1 MKTILVLGS
10 NGFIGN
16 ALMRFLEDK
25 GYDVYG
31 IDNNSRERNVES
43 VGGIS
48 VTPYKKHKRTVTHDI
63 SKDYLKTKALIKD
76 ISPEAIVHLAEQPSA
91 PFSMIDGYHAAE
103 TQRNNIVGTM
113 NVLWAIKE
121 LNPKINLIK
130 LGTAG
135 QYPDWLYNGRVVPES
150 PRIKVNG
157 WEIPTPRY
165 AGSFYHFSKLFDAYN
180 IDYACKIWD
189 LNCTEL
195 NQGIIYGHKEGTR
208 LDVDEWFGTVVHRFC
223 AQAVTGNPLTVYGT
237 GGQNRGFIALQNAIE
252 AIELVIKNP
261 AKGYRIIH
269 QLTEVWKVIDIAKLV
284 ASYTGCEIGEI
295 DNPRIEMPK
304 HNLTFEAKTLK
315 KLGLKPISM
324 LEVLPELIETM
335 AKYRDR
341 IKFNNIET
349 TWK

>member
-10 NGFIGN
+10 NGFIGC
-16 ALMRFLEDK
+16 ALMRFLGEK

-31 IDNNSRERNVES
+31 IDNNSRERNVDS
-43 VGGIS
+43 VGAKS
-48 VTPYKKHKRTVTHDI
+48 VTPVKKHPNTTVHDI
-63 SKDYLKTKALIKD
+63 AKDYVKTKALIGD
-76 ISPEAIVHLAEQPSA
+76 IKPDVIVHLAEQPSA
-91 PFSMIDGYHAAE
+91 PFSMIDGNHAAE

-121 LNPKINLIK
+121 INPGIQLIK

-135 QYPDWLYNGRVVPES
+135 QYPDWLYNKRVVPET
-150 PRIKVNG
+150 PRIKVGG

-180 IDYACKIWD
+180 IDYACRIWG

-195 NQGIIYGHKEGTR
+195 NQGVIYGHKEGTR
-208 LDVDEWFGTVVHRFC
+208 LDVDEYFGTVVHRFC
-223 AQAVTGNPLTVYGT
+223 AQAVVGEPLTVYGG
-237 GGQNRGFIALQNAIE
+237 GGQNRGFIALQNALE

-269 QLTEVWKVIDIAKLV
+269 QLTEVWKVRDIAALV
-284 ASYTGCEIGEI
+284 RSLTGCAIENI
-295 DNPRIEMPK
+295 DNPRVEMQK
-304 HNLTFEAKTLK
+304 HSLTFEAKTLK
-315 KLGLKPISM
+315 RLGLKPISM
-324 LEVLPELIETM
+324 LEVLPGLIETLGRY
-335 AKYRDR
+335 KDR
-341 IKFNNIET
+341 IKFDKIET